1 MKKTLI
7 ALAVAGLSF
16 NAAAVDLSDA
26 ASVPASYASEITL
39 PAVLTDSVAKDLD
52 VTFKLGFSATAGVKR
67 YVRVDLTNAAFETPV
82 VKGDLDLTA
91 ADVTFL
97 DPATNSVSVGGA
109 KGDNYV
115 VIEISPLKNLA
126 NDTKL
131 TLALANVKALGGDAT
146 VQYRLYETGVDAA
159 AGSANT
165 LASKSGKLFGFK
177 SGLTA
182 KVTVKGADNKID
194 VTQESK
200 YFNGAAADAATDVGS
215 ISVAATAAV
224 LAQDGTAVTLA
235 KLVDTAKL
243 EVAGDFSAGLKDA
256 DGKLVAGATAFAG
269 IVAGDTTVTASKAEF
284 KFNPAADYAGALTF
298 TVDGKTAIEAQ
309 DMTVKFV
316 PVAKSGYTVSA
327 VDMGVIGSLTKN
339 GSSAIAN
346 LVLAPDTSYTNLVRI
361 SNTSGIAGKFFITA
375 IADDGKNVTFA
386 LSDVA
391 GQPASLAAGASTQ
404 QMKVADIYAAAQAKG
419 LALTGDK
426 KLRLKVEG
434 EVGSLSLQNYTVSKD
449 GNALNTMNAF

>member
-7 ALAVAGLSF
+7 ALAIAGLSF

-91 ADVTFL
+91 PVPADL
-97 DPATNSVSVGGA
+97 DPTTNSVSVGGA
-109 KGDNYV
+109 KGDSYV

-131 TLALANVKALGGDAT
+131 TLALADINAKGGDAT

-256 DGKLVAGATAFAG
+256 DGKLVAGAAAFAG
-269 IVAGDTTVTASKAEF
+269 IAAGDTTVAASKAEF
-284 KFNPAADYAGALTF
+284 KFNP
-298 TVDGKTAIEAQ
+298 
-309 DMTVKFV
+309 
-316 PVAKSGYTVSA
+316 
-327 VDMGVIGSLTKN
+327 
-339 GSSAIAN
+339 
-346 LVLAPDTSYTNLVRI
+346 
-361 SNTSGIAGKFFITA
+361 
-375 IADDGKNVTFA
+375 
-386 LSDVA
+386 
-391 GQPASLAAGASTQ
+391 
-404 QMKVADIYAAAQAKG
+404 
-419 LALTGDK
+419 
-426 KLRLKVEG
+426 
-434 EVGSLSLQNYTVSKD
+434 
-449 GNALNTMNAF
+449 